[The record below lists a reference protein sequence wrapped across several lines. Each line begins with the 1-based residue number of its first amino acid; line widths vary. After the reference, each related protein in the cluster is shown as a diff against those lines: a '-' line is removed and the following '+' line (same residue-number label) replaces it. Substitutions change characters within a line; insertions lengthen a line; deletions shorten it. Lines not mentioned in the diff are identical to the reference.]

1 MFRTSDRTELFGIIL
16 TRMISASVVGQSQT
30 HLCEPGD
37 ADWLTVSVHRDVV
50 EPFRALKDSAAS
62 SGFDVAILSGFR
74 GFDRQLSIW
83 NRKAGGELA
92 VLDFNARPLDI
103 APLTERELVFAILRW
118 SALPGASRHHWGT
131 DIDVYDAAARPP
143 GYEIDLVPA
152 EYEGEGMFAP
162 FSEWLDARIADRTSF
177 GFFRPYDRDRGG
189 IAPERWHLSHGP
201 LAVEFASTLSIEL
214 LRDTV
219 LSADMLLKDVVLSN
233 LEEIMD
239 RFVKNTNPDVP

>member
-1 MFRTSDRTELFGIIL
+1 
-16 TRMISASVVGQSQT
+16 MIPASVVGQSET

-37 ADWLTVSVHRDVV
+37 AAWLTVSVHRDIVD
-50 EPFRALKDSAAS
+50 PFRALRDAAVS

-83 NRKAGGELA
+83 NRKARGELA
-92 VLDFNARPLDI
+92 VLDSNSRPLDI
-103 APLTERELVFAILRW
+103 ASLTERELVFAILRW

-131 DIDVYDAAARPP
+131 DIDVYDASARPA
-143 GYEIDLVPA
+143 GYEIELVPS

-162 FSEWLDARIADRTSF
+162 LSEWVDARIADRTSF

-201 LAVEFASTLSIEL
+201 LAAGFASTLTIEL

-239 RFVKNTNPDVP
+239 RFVKNTNPEVP